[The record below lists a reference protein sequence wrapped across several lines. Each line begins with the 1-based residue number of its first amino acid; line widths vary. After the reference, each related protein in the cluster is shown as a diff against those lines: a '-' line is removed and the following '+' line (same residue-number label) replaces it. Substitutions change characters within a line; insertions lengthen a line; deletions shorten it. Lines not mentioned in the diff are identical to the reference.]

1 MAKPKTEGENV
12 TRRLKQAKADIT
24 EAEADLDK
32 VISAIAVLGRP
43 EKVAVSEVVREA
55 FDKLKSAKI
64 KLEELEQILAD
75 R

>member
-1 MAKPKTEGENV
+1 MAKPEGNTEV
-12 TRRLKQAKADIT
+12 TTRLKQATDDIT

-32 VISAIAVLGRP
+32 VISAIEVLARS

-55 FDKLKSAKI
+55 FDKLKSAKK
-64 KLEELEQILAD
+64 KLEELEQILKD